1 MSQRSTQQG
10 FTLIELL
17 VALTLLALIV
27 SSAAPLVQLSAQ
39 RNKEQELKRS
49 LWQIRD
55 AIDAYKQAVDDGR
68 IELSDDASGY
78 PESLQILVDGV
89 EDAQDPEHKKIYFLR
104 RIPCDPFASDP
115 SLSNAETWGLRS
127 YESSF
132 DDNSAGEDVYDV
144 YSLSNGMGIN
154 QQPYKEW

>member
-1 MSQRSTQQG
+1 MPKRSTQQG

-17 VALTLLALIV
+17 VSLTLLALIV

-39 RNKEQELKRS
+39 RNKEQELKRA

-68 IELSDDASGY
+68 IELSDDVSGY
-78 PESLQILVDGV
+78 PQSLQILVDGV

-104 RIPCDPFASDP
+104 RIPRDPFASDP